1 MTTKQAMFV
10 FVVGLLITFGS
21 VGGIEFATDAQ
32 LLSCMFF
39 AVIGLLA
46 MYCGVL
52 ALRVSDY
59 YDER

>member
-1 MTTKQAMFV
+1 MFLIV
-10 FVVGLLITFGS
+10 AGLLITFGS